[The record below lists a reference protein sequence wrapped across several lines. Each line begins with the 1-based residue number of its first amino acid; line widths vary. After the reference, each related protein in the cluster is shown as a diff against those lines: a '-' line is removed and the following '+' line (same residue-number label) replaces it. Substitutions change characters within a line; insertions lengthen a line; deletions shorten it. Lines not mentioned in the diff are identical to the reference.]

1 MNDVVARI
9 MGEKLDRLTDAIEH
23 LTIVISALGA
33 VQDPQKKVLE
43 KIAETNE
50 ELADAMKRV
59 AHVQEEAAQGEQSTS
74 GE

>member
-1 MNDVVARI
+1 MIARI

-43 KIAETNE
+43 AIAQAEEAQAE
-50 ELADAMKRV
+50 ELRRV
-59 AHVQEEAAQGEQSTS
+59 ANIQEATAARGDISTS
-74 GE
+74 DE